1 MYYALPRPTGMSLV
15 EQLRSRVQEVLSRV
29 RARRPLLGGESAG
42 QVIGGLIGGGKVIEN
57 VSRSIDN
64 LVRMAKER
72 RPNIIPTVLERVR
85 TFEPGKRIR
94 EFIPAPPPPPTPTPP
109 PPGGETLPPSKILR
123 E

>member
-1 MYYALPRPTGMSLV
+1 MSLV

-29 RARRPLLGGESAG
+29 RARRPLLGGESAQG

-64 LVRMAKER
+64 LVKMAKER

-85 TFEPGKRIR
+85 TFEPGKRIK
-94 EFIPAPPPPPTPTPP
+94 EFIPAPPPSPAPTPP
-109 PPGGETLPPSKILR
+109 PPGGAALPPSKILR